1 MLVSAVVEGFLI
13 DWCCFVKG
21 FFIVRNLG
29 QSSINSLGDVANNAW
44 RVVRFFVDVEWNV
57 VRLVEWHV
65 RSIRH

>member
-29 QSSINSLGDVANNAW
+29 QSSINSLWDVANNAW
-44 RVVRFFVDVEWNV
+44 RVVRFFVDVEWI
-57 VRLVEWHV
+57 E
-65 RSIRH
+65 S